1 MKITQAESR
10 KIIVGLILI
19 GIALG
24 CETDG
29 TDDQPEPSID
39 ATILDAQPEVVPSF
53 ESLASVANYEES
65 TAGHVSL
72 RRLTRAQYKN
82 AIKALFGPDIDV
94 PKVLEPDVPKAGLRK
109 RWCIASLLQPSRCG
123 INRSCKLRDQRP
135 NRRLTVHPGPSVPV

>member
-53 ESLASVANYEES
+53 ESLASVQ
-65 TAGHVSL
+65 T
-72 RRLTRAQYKN
+72 TK
-82 AIKALFGPDIDV
+82 KV
-94 PKVLEPDVPKAGLRK
+94 PRVM
-109 RWCIASLLQPSRCG
+109 SRC
-123 INRSCKLRDQRP
+123 DD
-135 NRRLTVHPGPSVPV
+135 